1 MMIRKYIG
9 AVILWAVLFI
19 PGRAGAQRFFDKIVD
34 TTSPSFTLSRPYYIT
49 EWKTSIP
56 NSVKIIR
63 QLDERTAVILLNDQ
77 QDEQTLKGICRIAAA
92 NDAWK
97 YSPFAEK
104 IIEEKN

>member
-19 PGRAGAQRFFDKIVD
+19 PGRAGAQHFFDKIVD

-56 NSVKIIR
+56 NSIKIVR
-63 QLDERTAVILLNDQ
+63 QLDARTAIIQLNGQ
-77 QDEQTLKGICRIAAA
+77 PDEQTLRGINKIAAA

-97 YSPFAEK
+97 YS
-104 IIEEKN
+104 